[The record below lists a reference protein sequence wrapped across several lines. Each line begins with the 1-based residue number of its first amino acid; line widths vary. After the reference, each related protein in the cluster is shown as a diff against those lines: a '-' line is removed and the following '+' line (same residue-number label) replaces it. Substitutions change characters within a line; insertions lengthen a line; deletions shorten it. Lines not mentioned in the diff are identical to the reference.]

1 MKIFGDSRSGNCL
14 KVKYVCDHLRKPYE
28 WVEVDV
34 LSGATRTYEFLK
46 INPAGQVPTVLF
58 DGSRSLAQSN
68 AIIKYLAQNSRL
80 LPEDPWL
87 KAKVDE
93 WLFWEQYSHEPAIAV
108 VRFQVALL
116 GWDRS
121 DCDAERIKKGDA
133 ALDLMEQHLRKA
145 DFLVGGQLSVADI
158 ALIAYTQFAEEG
170 GFALKSRPNVSKWLE
185 RVRLALTIKRLGSN

>member
-121 DCDAERIKKGDA
+121 DCDAERTKKGDA

-145 DFLVGGQLSVADI
+145 DFLVGG
-158 ALIAYTQFAEEG
+158 
-170 GFALKSRPNVSKWLE
+170 
-185 RVRLALTIKRLGSN
+185 

>member
-1 MKIFGDSRSGNCL
+1 MKIFGDNRSGNCL
-14 KVKYVCDHLRKPYE
+14 KVKYVCDHLKKPYE

-34 LSGATRTYEFLK
+34 LSGSTRRDEFLR

-58 DGSRSLAQSN
+58 EEGRSLAQSN
-68 AIIKYLAQNSRL
+68 AIMRFLAEGSEL
-80 LPEDPWL
+80 IPADPWL

-121 DCDAERIKKGDA
+121 DCDIDRIKKGDA
-133 ALDLMEQHLRKA
+133 ALSLMEGHLREA
-145 DFLVGGQLSVADI
+145 AFLVGDQLSIADI
-158 ALIAYTQFAEEG
+158 ALVAYTQFAEEG
-170 GFALKSRPNVSKWLE
+170 GFDLSSRPNVSSWIQ
-185 RVRLALTIKRLGSN
+185 RVKLSLTKAP

>member
-1 MKIFGDSRSGNCL
+1 MKIFGDNRSGNCL
-14 KVKYVCDHLRKPYE
+14 KVKYVCDHLKKPYE

-34 LSGATRTYEFLK
+34 LSGSTRRDEFLR

-58 DGSRSLAQSN
+58 EEGRSLAQSN
-68 AIIKYLAQNSRL
+68 AIMRFLAEGSEL
-80 LPEDPWL
+80 IPADPWL

-121 DCDAERIKKGDA
+121 DCDIDRIKKGDA
-133 ALDLMEQHLRKA
+133 ALDLMEGHLREA
-145 DFLVGGQLSVADI
+145 AFLVGDQLSIADI
-158 ALIAYTQFAEEG
+158 ALVAYTQFAEEG
-170 GFALKSRPNVSKWLE
+170 GFDLSSRPNVSSWIQ
-185 RVRLALTIKRLGSN
+185 RVKLSLTKAP